1 MGGSVVERED
11 DCHRLICVFNDG
23 AYGSEVRK
31 LRADGMDE
39 TGSSFRRT
47 DLAAIARGSACAA

>member
-1 MGGSVVERED
+1 
-11 DCHRLICVFNDG
+11 
-23 AYGSEVRK
+23 VRK